1 MFMFEYVSGLVE
13 YDLLC
18 GVFVIEVL
26 EKLLNIVGF
35 QKENMNDIE
44 CKENVKNGF
53 LEVLDKIVVKNL
65 SLGKK

>member
-1 MFMFEYVSGLVE
+1 MFEYVSGLVE

-35 QKENMNDIE
+35 
-44 CKENVKNGF
+44 
-53 LEVLDKIVVKNL
+53 
-65 SLGKK
+65 